1 MKYYIIDEISASHM
15 EKIEGY
21 LRENA
26 IGSEME
32 KIFWV
37 ELPNDILTGTQYSH
51 KDCKPHVFAIEM
63 SRDKIKL
70 ELFTRSLKGLS
81 CECQSYSSQQQRE
94 FIFKY
99 VENMIDSLS
108 IRT

>member
-1 MKYYIIDEISASHM
+1 MRYYIIDEISATHM
-15 EKIEGY
+15 EKIESY
-21 LRENA
+21 LKDNA

-32 KIFWV
+32 KVFWV
-37 ELPNDILTGTQYSH
+37 ELPNDILTETQYSH
-51 KDCKPHVFAIEM
+51 RDCKPHVFAIELVGNA
-63 SRDKIKL
+63 IKL

-94 FIFKY
+94 FIFNY
-99 VENMIDSLS
+99 VENMIDNLA

>member
-15 EKIEGY
+15 ERIEGY
-21 LRENA
+21 LKENA
-26 IGSEME
+26 TGSEME

-37 ELPNDILTGTQYSH
+37 EIPNDILTGIQYSH
-51 KDCKPHVFAIEM
+51 KDCKPHVFAIEL
-63 SRDKIKL
+63 SGNKIKL
-70 ELFTRSLKGLS
+70 ELFTRSLTGLS

-94 FIFKY
+94 FIFNY
-99 VENMIDSLS
+99 VENMIDNLG